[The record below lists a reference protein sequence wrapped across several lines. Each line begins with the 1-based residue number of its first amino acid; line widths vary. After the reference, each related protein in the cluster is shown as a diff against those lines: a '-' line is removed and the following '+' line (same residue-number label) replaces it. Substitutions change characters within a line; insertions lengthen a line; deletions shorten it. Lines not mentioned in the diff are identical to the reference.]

1 MAEEQRQTR
10 DRERTAAAIL
20 AAAERLL
27 AQQGF
32 RHFGVNAI
40 AREAGCDKQLIYRYF
55 GGTEGLADA
64 IGRQIARRGNEPAV
78 GSPTSYLE
86 FVEQSLLAYLE
97 ALRRDPLAQQIA
109 AWETAEDSPLIE
121 RLSVARTGALLRQLD
136 APELSPPLGVDAP
149 AINALLLGAIQQ
161 MVLSANR
168 RGGFA
173 GVPLTEDRNWI
184 RVRLALRTLI
194 RGAYRV
200 ARGAADGVGAA

>member
-10 DRERTAAAIL
+10 DRERTAATIL

-27 AQQGF
+27 AREGF

-40 AREAGCDKQLIYRYF
+40 AREAGCDKQLIYRYY

-64 IGRQIARRGNEPAV
+64 IGLQIAQRGNEPVA
-78 GSPTSYLE
+78 GRPANYLE
-86 FVEQSLLAYLE
+86 FVEQGLLAYLE

-121 RLSVARTGALLRQLD
+121 RLSAARAAALLRQLD
-136 APELSPPLGVDAP
+136 AVDLSPPLGVDAP

-161 MVLSANR
+161 MVLGASR

-200 ARGAADGVGAA
+200 GRGAGDGVGV